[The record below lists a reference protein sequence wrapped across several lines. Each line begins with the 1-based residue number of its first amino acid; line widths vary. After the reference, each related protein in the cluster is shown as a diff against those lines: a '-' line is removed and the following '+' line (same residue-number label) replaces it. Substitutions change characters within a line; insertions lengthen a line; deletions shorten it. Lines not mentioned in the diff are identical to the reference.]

1 MSRYYDFWI
10 ENTDQVVEEDGTSA
24 VSTDA
29 SSHLAGSSDFIQF
42 VADSDEQQNDT
53 AAAGSTSVCIVAAI
67 RKEKLLILTVTKYYH
82 SVAEKTVTVMHCCS
96 MLRCRNQREM
106 NQVKNSQQN
115 HTVCVSRLIRLCFLW
130 SLNLALSG
138 STLVMM
144 FLFIHLF

>member
-1 MSRYYDFWI
+1 M
-10 ENTDQVVEEDGTSA
+10 
-24 VSTDA
+24 STDA
-29 SSHLAGSSDFIQF
+29 SSHLAGSSDSIQF

-67 RKEKLLILTVTKYYH
+67 RKEKLLVLIVTKYYH

-115 HTVCVSRLIRLCFLW
+115 LQNHTVCVSRLIRLCFLW